1 MSAPNVTHR
10 MTVDGLELI
19 SVADLGDGR
28 ELRCS
33 TRWRTAA
40 EAADA
45 APDARA
51 SFEARAVTVDPEDGA
66 STTQVRRAR
75 TPWGHLAILT
85 VHGSPFLTVPQI
97 RRVTHGLGVAWLNRV
112 AVMSKL

>member
-1 MSAPNVTHR
+1 VSAPNVTHR

-51 SFEARAVTVDPEDGA
+51 SFEARAADVCPEDGA
-66 STTQVRRAR
+66 STTTLRRVR

-85 VHGSPFLTVPQI
+85 VHRSPFLARPQFE
-97 RRVTHGLGVAWLNRV
+97 RVARGLGVAWLNRV
-112 AVMSKL
+112 AVVSKL